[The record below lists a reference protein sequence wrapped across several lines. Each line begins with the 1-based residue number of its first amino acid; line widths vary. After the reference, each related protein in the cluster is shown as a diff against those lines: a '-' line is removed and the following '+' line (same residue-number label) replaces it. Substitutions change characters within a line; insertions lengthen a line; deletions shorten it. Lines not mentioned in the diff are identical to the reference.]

1 MAKKEAKLRNLM
13 MLKIPLTEAEK
24 ILEKQI
30 KKGNGLLKDPVK
42 TSVSLKIAEK
52 LYNHWNGENYDIL
65 KKIFQ
70 YTNIAQD
77 YSISTWSIGGILI
90 SDLKLTEKIEK
101 LHSNIH
107 DKIAKLE
114 SITAGLLL
122 LDDEAKVKAESQK
135 VFFVHGTDC
144 DTSAGVLDFLNE
156 LGLEPIIIK
165 DLALAGKTIIDEIQK
180 RSEVKYAIGLLTP
193 DNLGGTHAN
202 ELNFRADQNV
212 LLELGIFIGKLGR
225 ENVSTLF
232 VEGVELPEDFHGYEY
247 IEIDRSDEWKTSLI
261 EELQAA
267 GFELGIS

>member
-52 LYNHWNGENYDIL
+52 LYNHWNSKNYDIL
-65 KKIFQ
+65 KKIFHFID
-70 YTNIAQD
+70 IARD
-77 YSISTWSIGGILI
+77 YSTSTWSIGGILV
-90 SDLKLTEKIEK
+90 SDLKLSEKVEK
-101 LHSNIH
+101 LHSNICI
-107 DKIAKLE
+107 KISKLE
-114 SITAGLLL
+114 SISNSLLL
-122 LDDEAKVKAESQK
+122 LDEDKKISTELRKI
-135 VFFVHGTDC
+135 FFVHGTDC
-144 DTSAGVLDFLNE
+144 DTSTKVMRFLNE
-156 LGLEPIIIK
+156 LGLKLIIIK

-247 IEIDRSDEWKTSLI
+247 IEVDRSDEWKTSLI